1 VGRVVG
7 GKNSDKE
14 FVRLRGRL
22 SVEDPEEKVRA
33 RAEFEAYRRTLR
45 IQELQALLA
54 VGAAEAEERAS

>member
-7 GKNSDKE
+7 GKNSDRE

-22 SVEDPEEKVRA
+22 AVEDPEEKA
-33 RAEFEAYRRTLR
+33 RRREEFEAYRRKLR

-54 VGAAEAEERAS
+54 AGKDEERAS